1 MKFNVYRELPPLL
14 IMLIPF
20 AYLAFI
26 WNSLPAEVPVHWS
39 INGEINRW
47 GSKNELW
54 ILPFLLPF
62 LVYVIFIIMPF
73 IDPKRQ
79 IESMG
84 PKFHNLKLIMVLSMS
99 LLAVVILYATQQ
111 QELSETLLFAALGFM
126 FTALGNF
133 FKTIRPNYFIGIRTP
148 WTLENE
154 TVWRKTHRMS
164 GKLWFAGGLLIILSS
179 LTLAPQTAMIFF
191 FSMVALLTL
200 IPLVYSYRLYHR
212 LK

>member
-1 MKFNVYRELPPLL
+1 MKFNVYRELPPLI

-54 ILPFLLPF
+54 TLPFLLPF

-79 IESMG
+79 IERMG